1 MIYVI
6 IYIYIYIYIFFFF
19 CTCRFYCTH
28 CEIGFDYQSK
38 YEAHLKSKS
47 HSLFADSLTSFSVP
61 DADDRDGVGASG
73 EECMSLN
80 DEVSGVGEVN

>member
-1 MIYVI
+1 M
-6 IYIYIYIYIFFFF
+6 
-19 CTCRFYCTH
+19 
-28 CEIGFDYQSK
+28 
-38 YEAHLKSKS
+38 KSKS